1 MHLRFFVLLTGL
13 LVSLTSPGLV
23 SSQRDVINVAV
34 LPPVEPNDS
43 RFGIVQAMHSPQL
56 ALNAGASWER
66 IIFPWSLIQKNSA
79 NDWNELYF
87 TEQQIRAQQARGIE
101 QVGVLIYTPQWA
113 SPNPSTAKPVDIPRN
128 LNLPYD
134 HPDNYWGQFVRKI
147 VARYQGV
154 VDHWIVWNEPDL
166 YDPVI
171 RYTFSGSYE
180 EYLQLLKVAYLN
192 VKEINPRGKV
202 ILGGM
207 AYWWDKEYG
216 RTPYLLGLME
226 VLKNDRE
233 REKYNNYFDILAVH
247 TYGNPL
253 NSYAIPMLANEWLK
267 ARNMH
272 KPIWINESNVVP
284 YNDPVQPLPPGQ
296 TRATLDEQA
305 SYVIQSYAMGIAAG
319 VERQEIYK
327 MVDEDPENGQ
337 YYGLVRNNKTTRPA
351 YTAYQ
356 VAATYFRGVKS
367 AYYTWPGLP
376 GPAADA
382 DIWRVLDSVNNRVQ
396 FIWPAQVSHVVMER
410 GDRRT
415 SVLWNN
421 SPVEVETSFEAASKS
436 ATLITKYGQT
446 STVEPRSGKY
456 YATLPGS
463 NNNSD
468 LRDASIYLVGGEPVI
483 IDEQVQPLPTRVLA
497 RIESVEAADGKP
509 LYEMDNANV
518 VAVLSLPGTDDPPP
532 CRWNPEVQLWGR
544 TQAGRSEKLGIATR
558 KLVTEQGRTY
568 PVWEFANVDV
578 SANADPEWKR
588 LTAIQVRLADIQADG
603 DAWVIPSPP
612 PTPGPATPGVAAA
625 TPMPEPPTPTPAPAP
640 RIVLSK
646 SCES

>member
-1 MHLRFFVLLTGL
+1 MHLRLFALLLGL
-13 LVSLTSPGLV
+13 LVSLNSPGLV
-23 SSQRDVINVAV
+23 SGQRDVINVAV
-34 LPPVEPNDS
+34 LPPVEPKDS

-66 IIFPWSLIQKNSA
+66 IIFPWSLIQKESPNE
-79 NDWNELYF
+79 WNELYF

-101 QVGVLIYTPQWA
+101 QVGVLIYTPHWA
-113 SPNPSTAKPVDIPRN
+113 APNPAVGKPVDIPRN

-180 EYLQLLKVAYLN
+180 EYLQLLKVVYLN

-226 VLKNDRE
+226 VLKTDRD
-233 REKYNNYFDILAVH
+233 REKYDNYFDILAVH

-356 VAATYFRGVKS
+356 VAARYFTGVKS

-376 GPAADA
+376 GPAGES
-382 DIWRVLDSVNNRVQ
+382 DIWRILESVNNRVQ

-436 ATLITKYGQT
+436 ATMITKYGQT
-446 STVEPRSGKY
+446 STVTPRSGRY
-456 YATLPGS
+456 YATLQGS

-468 LRDASIYLVGGEPVI
+468 LRDPSIYLVGGEPVI

-497 RIESVEAADGKP
+497 RIESVETADGKP

-532 CRWNPEVQLWGR
+532 CRWSPDVQLWGR
-544 TQAGRSEKLGIATR
+544 TQAGRSVELGTATR
-558 KLVTEQGRTY
+558 KFVTEQDRTY

-588 LTAIQVRLADIQADG
+588 LTAIQVRLGDIQTDG
-603 DAWVIPSPP
+603 EAWVFPSPP
-612 PTPGPATPGVAAA
+612 PTPGPATPGVAS
-625 TPMPEPPTPTPAPAP
+625 TPTPAPPTPTPAPAP